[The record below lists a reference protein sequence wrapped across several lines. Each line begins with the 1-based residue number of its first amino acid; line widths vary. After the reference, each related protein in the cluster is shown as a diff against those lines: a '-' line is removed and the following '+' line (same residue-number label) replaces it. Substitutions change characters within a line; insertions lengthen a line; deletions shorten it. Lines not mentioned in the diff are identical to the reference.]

1 MVLASTILAT
11 LIGVPLG
18 VILTVTR
25 KNHILPNAPVNSV
38 LGAIVNATRSTPFI
52 ILMVAIIPL
61 TRLLVGSSIGT
72 TASIVP
78 LTISAAPFIA
88 RIIESSLLEIDHGV
102 IEAAQAMGASP
113 MQIIRK
119 VLLPEALHSI
129 VLGITLAVIALI
141 GYSAMAGT
149 LGGGGLGDLAIRY
162 GYQRFQMDVMLITV
176 VVLIVMVQ
184 SIQSL
189 GDYFSKKLT
198 ILKRYLVEI
207 MPIRAPCFFSA
218 VNVDNVSGKR
228 QVFTFMCISASCLY
242 SCRKAASC
250 AGSVTPVR
258 MLKDSSSVLP
268 IVRLIASSVTVK
280 YW

>member
-1 MVLASTILAT
+1 MSPEMLALLLKSFWETCYMVLASTILAT

-102 IEAAQAMGASP
+102 IEAAQAMGTSSFK
-113 MQIIRK
+113 IICK
-119 VLLPEALHSI
+119 VLIPEAKPSLI
-129 VLGITLAVIALI
+129 VGAVISLVTI
-141 GYSAMAGT
+141 LGYSAMAGT
-149 LGGGGLGDLAIRY
+149 IGGGGLGMIAITY
-162 GYQRFQMDVMLITV
+162 GYQRFNNNIIWLCVLLTVIIVQVIQELGMLIARKT
-176 VVLIVMVQ
+176 
-184 SIQSL
+184 
-189 GDYFSKKLT
+189 D
-198 ILKRYLVEI
+198 KRI
-207 MPIRAPCFFSA
+207 
-218 VNVDNVSGKR
+218 NK
-228 QVFTFMCISASCLY
+228 
-242 SCRKAASC
+242 
-250 AGSVTPVR
+250 
-258 MLKDSSSVLP
+258 
-268 IVRLIASSVTVK
+268 
-280 YW
+280 

>member
-1 MVLASTILAT
+1 MSPEMLALLLKSFWETCYMVLASTILAT

-149 LGGGGLGDLAIRY
+149 LGGGGDLAIRY

-189 GDYFSKKLT
+189 GDYFSKKLNKNK
-198 ILKRYLVEI
+198 L
-207 MPIRAPCFFSA
+207 
-218 VNVDNVSGKR
+218 
-228 QVFTFMCISASCLY
+228 
-242 SCRKAASC
+242 
-250 AGSVTPVR
+250 
-258 MLKDSSSVLP
+258 
-268 IVRLIASSVTVK
+268 
-280 YW
+280 